1 MTEPHTIAGFLATPE
16 HREAVAA
23 PKPVRTFRRYCPECG
38 GEFRTPTRDR
48 QFCTDQ
54 HKAAFHNRSSKI
66 GRSVVPLAMAW
77 RAGRNIRGNTPEAK
91 AKRASA
97 KRAFSELCRALDM
110 EISRANASG
119 SVPSI
124 DYLRRRWAFEGSLTS
139 AERAD
144 TYQPKG
150 ATK

>member
-1 MTEPHTIAGFLATPE
+1 MTDATTPA
-16 HREAVAA
+16 R
-23 PKPVRTFRRYCPECG
+23 KPVRQWKRYCPECG
-38 GEFRTPTRDR
+38 GEFLTATRDR

-124 DYLRRRWAFEGSLTS
+124 DYLRRRWAFEGSLTTQ
-139 AERAD
+139 ERAS
-144 TYQPKG
+144 TYQPK
-150 ATK
+150 AAKS